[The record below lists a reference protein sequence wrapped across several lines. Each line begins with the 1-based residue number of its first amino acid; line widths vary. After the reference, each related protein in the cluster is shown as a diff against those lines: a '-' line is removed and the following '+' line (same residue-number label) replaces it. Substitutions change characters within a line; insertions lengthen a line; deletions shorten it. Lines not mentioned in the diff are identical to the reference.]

1 MKKIFFY
8 LGFLMLLNG
17 CYKSTAMLGPAISFA
32 STGNASQAGLTYF
45 TNKVIQEE
53 IGINTLNYVAD
64 KTIDS
69 EIRECEIIHSAEI
82 NKIFFETLDEIDC
95 KIY

>member
-1 MKKIFFY
+1 
-8 LGFLMLLNG
+8 
-17 CYKSTAMLGPAISFA
+17 MLGPAISFA